1 MSKSVYVNLCNK
13 HYNELMKSIGL
24 VLLNQS
30 SLQELKDLSLSKA
43 TTKSSKLF
51 KKEFINLVVRWWK
64 GNEKYLVLNQV
75 NTKGLSVRLYKKT
88 LDLQQINLQL

>member
-1 MSKSVYVNLCNK
+1 
-13 HYNELMKSIGL
+13 MKSIGL